1 MMSSYKKLSKILQ
14 VEFKHPELLEKAL
27 THRSYLNENKKIKQS
42 NERLEF
48 LGDAVL
54 ELIVSFFLYKHYP
67 QKAEGSLTSLRSKI
81 VQTKTLAQAAKKLS
95 FPEFLKMSKGEKDNK
110 GNFNQSILADTFEAV
125 IGAIYID
132 QGYNKAYEF
141 INKNLLAYL
150 ENILASKEIIDYK
163 SIYQEEVQAK
173 KLPTPFYKITRE
185 SGLDHSK
192 IFTTAV
198 FVGGEKMA
206 EGRGK
211 SKQEAQQQTA
221 KIALEKIREKR

>member
-1 MMSSYKKLSKILQ
+1 MTSSYKKLAKILQ
-14 VEFKHPELLEKAL
+14 VDFKQPELLEKAL
-27 THRSYLNENKKIKQS
+27 THRSYLNENKKIEQS

-54 ELIVSFFLYKHYP
+54 ELIVSFFLYEHYP

-95 FPEFLKMSKGEKDNK
+95 FPEFLKMSKGEKDNG
-110 GNFNQSILADTFEAV
+110 GNLNQSILADTFEAV

-132 QGYNKAYEF
+132 QGYNKASEF
-141 INKNLLAYL
+141 INKHLLAYL
-150 ENILASKEIIDYK
+150 KNILASKEIIDYK

-173 KLPTPFYKITRE
+173 KLPTPFYKITKE
-185 SGLDHSK
+185 IGLDHNK
-192 IFTTAV
+192 TFTTAV
-198 FVGGEKMA
+198 FVGNKKMA
-206 EGRGK
+206 EGSGK

-221 KIALEKIREKR
+221 KIALEKIRGKG